1 MEFYN
6 KVKSQQDQPDQGE
19 LKVSVFT
26 EDGTRPVENAL
37 VRISYTGE
45 SGQTVEEVRTDS
57 SGQTPTLELK
67 TPPLEYS
74 MEPVEEQPYA
84 EYTIQVQAEGFENTE
99 IAGTQVLPG
108 VVAQQSIKM
117 AFQAEA
123 SFERLVIGPHTLFA
137 EYPPK
142 IEEAEIK
149 PVNESGEIVLSRVV
163 IPEYIVVHDGSVND
177 TTAPDYYERYKDY
190 IKNVASSEIYA
201 TWPDDTIRANILAIM
216 SFTLNRVYTEWYR
229 NKGKDFTITSS
240 TAYDH
245 KWIRGRNVFD
255 SISRITDELFENY
268 LSRPNVRQPILTQY
282 CDGRRVQCRNRGWMT
297 QWGSKRLGDQGY
309 SAIEILRYFYGNDMY
324 INVAEEISGIPT
336 FEPSYHLPAIWIT
349 ESQRERAESLGYTVV
364 DPPSIIATHLMEI
377 IRSHLDELLTRQ
389 DVHNLIE
396 NVKEANET
404 LVSELVPKLLNVG
417 EIQKVLQNLLAEGIS
432 IRDLV
437 TIFETLADY
446 APTTH
451 DTDVLTEYVRQ
462 SLKRAISNQYFNNNE
477 TTSVVTLDP
486 NVEQVIMDSVKQTEQ
501 GAYLALDP
509 DYTNRLMTSLREETD
524 KLEELG
530 RTPIIIT
537 SPIVRMYLKKLTQEQ
552 FRNLHVLSYNEI
564 DSDVELQSVGMVTV
578 E

>member
-57 SGQTPTLELK
+57 SGQTPILELK

-177 TTAPDYYERYKDY
+177 TTAPDYYVRYKDY

-229 NKGKDFTITSS
+229 NKGYDFTITSS
-240 TAYDH
+240 TAYDQ
-245 KWIRGRNVFD
+245 KWIYGRNIFQ
-255 SISRITDELFENY
+255 SIDEVVDEIFNQY
-268 LSRPNVRQPILTQY
+268 LSRPDVRQPILTQY
-282 CDGRRVQCRNRGWMT
+282 CDGKRVTCPNWLS
-297 QWGSKRLGDQGY
+297 QWGSCNLGEQGFGTL
-309 SAIEILRYFYGNDMY
+309 EIIRNYYGDDMY
-324 INVAEEISGIPT
+324 INTAEQISGIPASW
-336 FEPSYHLPAIWIT
+336 P
-349 ESQRERAESLGYTVV
+349 GY
-364 DPPSIIATHLMEI
+364 D
-377 IRSHLDELLTRQ
+377 LT
-389 DVHNLIE
+389 IG
-396 NVKEANET
+396 A
-404 LVSELVPKLLNVG
+404 SG
-417 EIQKVLQNLLAEGIS
+417 QKVMQMQEQLDTIARVYTAIPRVSADGVFGEGTQASVRAFQKIFDLPQTGEVDFSTWYKISQIYVGITRIAEGIP
-432 IRDLV
+432 R
-437 TIFETLADY
+437 
-446 APTTH
+446 
-451 DTDVLTEYVRQ
+451 
-462 SLKRAISNQYFNNNE
+462 
-477 TTSVVTLDP
+477 
-486 NVEQVIMDSVKQTEQ
+486 
-501 GAYLALDP
+501 G
-509 DYTNRLMTSLREETD
+509 
-524 KLEELG
+524 
-530 RTPIIIT
+530 
-537 SPIVRMYLKKLTQEQ
+537 
-552 FRNLHVLSYNEI
+552 
-564 DSDVELQSVGMVTV
+564 
-578 E
+578 